1 MKVLYVI
8 NAFENKFVYFHA
20 VQITK
25 ENEIEFTTLDKINI
39 TDKEPLGE
47 EKQYIYTFPKNKL
60 NQELEMGYVTDKL
73 DKEVLKVQMNRI
85 YNKLK
90 EEYLYLYNENEDYY
104 KDNLNKINNC
114 IPPVENTKNYML
126 NSKVT
131 KK

>member
-1 MKVLYVI
+1 
-8 NAFENKFVYFHA
+8 
-20 VQITK
+20 
-25 ENEIEFTTLDKINI
+25 
-39 TDKEPLGE
+39 
-47 EKQYIYTFPKNKL
+47 
-60 NQELEMGYVTDKL
+60 MGYVTDKL

-114 IPPVENTKNYML
+114 IPPVENTKNYMI

-131 KK
+131 KNKVLKGFIFLSLKFLFKYLEIF

>member
-25 ENEIEFTTLDKINI
+25 ENETEFTTLDKINI
-39 TDKEPLGE
+39 TDKESFGE
-47 EKQYIYTFPKNKL
+47 EEQYIYTFPKNKL

-73 DKEVLKVQMNRI
+73 DKEVLKAQMNRI

-104 KDNLNKINNC
+104 KDNLDKINNC
-114 IPPVENTKNYML
+114 ISPEENN
-126 NSKVT
+126 
-131 KK
+131 

>member
-25 ENEIEFTTLDKINI
+25 ENETEFTTLDKINI
-39 TDKEPLGE
+39 TDKEPFGE
-47 EKQYIYTFPKNKL
+47 EEQYIYTFPKNKL

-73 DKEVLKVQMNRI
+73 DKEVLKAQMNRI

-104 KDNLNKINNC
+104 KDNLDKINNC
-114 IPPVENTKNYML
+114 IPPAENN
-126 NSKVT
+126 
-131 KK
+131 